1 MLELGRPSPRRC
13 DGLSRRDFLR
23 IGALGWGGLTLAD
36 ALRARAGAAAEG
48 RGAVPERSVILIW
61 LDGGPPQH
69 ETYDPKPDAPA
80 EYRGPLKPI
89 STVLPGVQ
97 VSELLPRHAQLLD
110 KVSIVRSLHHD
121 NGDHFAAAH
130 WMLTGYLGSNA
141 INMAPQYPS
150 AGSIVAKLKGAKKPG
165 MPAYVGLPRTH
176 SVGIAPGYHGAA
188 YLGSAYNPFIA
199 DGNPA
204 SEKYQVPNLSLP
216 AGVDGRRLEGR
227 RTLMGAFEQ
236 ACHALDD
243 AGIGAGLDR
252 FEQEAF
258 SMVLGQSAR
267 RAFDLSKEDPRLRD
281 RYSRHQWG
289 QSALLARRLVEA
301 GVRFVTLTFGGWDFH
316 SSLEKGMHRVLPI
329 LDAAVGTLIEDLD
342 RRGLLESTM
351 VIVMGEFGRTPRMN
365 KRGVPG
371 SDTVPGRDHWGRV
384 MSVLI
389 GGGGIPGGRV
399 IGASTSRG
407 EYPRSHAL
415 RPQDLMATLYHQLGI
430 DPETTFANRAGQ
442 PIKIGSNGEIV
453 RDLIA

>member
-1 MLELGRPSPRRC
+1 V
-13 DGLSRRDFLR
+13 SRRDFLK
-23 IGALGWGGLTLAD
+23 IGTLGWGGLTLAD
-36 ALRARAGAAAEG
+36 ALWARSHAAAAG
-48 RGAVPERSVILIW
+48 SVAVPDRSVILIW

-69 ETYDPKPDAPA
+69 ETYDPKPDAPE

-89 STVLPGVQ
+89 ATVLPGVQ

-110 KVSIVRSLHHD
+110 KVSIIRSLHHD

-150 AGSIVAKLKGAKKPG
+150 AGSIVARMKGARRPG

-216 AGVDGRRLEGR
+216 AGVDGPRLEGR
-227 RTLMGAFEQ
+227 RSLMAAFEQ
-236 ACHALDD
+236 ARRALDT
-243 AGIGAGLDR
+243 AGIGSGLDR

-258 SMVLGQSAR
+258 SLVLGQSAR

-316 SSLEKGMHRVLPI
+316 SSLEKGMKRVLPV
-329 LDAAVGTLIEDLD
+329 LDDAVGTLIEDLD

-371 SDTVPGRDHWGRV
+371 SDSVPGRDHWGRV

-399 IGASTSRG
+399 IGSSTARG

-430 DPETTFANRAGQ
+430 DPETTFTNRAGQ
-442 PIKIGSNGEIV
+442 PIKIVTNGEII
-453 RDLIA
+453 RDLLA

>member
-1 MLELGRPSPRRC
+1 MLEFGYPSPRRC
-13 DGLSRRDFLR
+13 DGVSRRDFLK
-23 IGALGWGGLTLAD
+23 IGTLGWGGLTLAD
-36 ALRARAGAAAEG
+36 AFRSRASAAEAG
-48 RGAVPERSVILIW
+48 RPAPERSVILIW

-69 ETYDPKPDAPA
+69 ETYDPKPEASS

-110 KVSIVRSLHHD
+110 RVSIIRSLHHD

-150 AGSIVAKLKGAKKPG
+150 AGSIVARMKGARTSG

-176 SVGIAPGYHGAA
+176 SVGLAPGYHGAA

-204 SEKYQVPNLSLP
+204 SEKYRVPNLSLP
-216 AGVDGRRLEGR
+216 AGVDGPRLEGR
-227 RTLMGAFEQ
+227 RTLMGAFER
-236 ACHALDD
+236 ARRAFDS

-267 RAFDLSKEDPRLRD
+267 RAFDLTREDPRLRD

-342 RRGLLESTM
+342 RRGLLDSTM

-365 KRGVPG
+365 ADG
-371 SDTVPGRDHWGRV
+371 GRDHWGNTFSILMGCGSMR
-384 MSVLI
+384 M
-389 GGGGIPGGRV
+389 GQV
-399 IGASTSRG
+399 IGRSNARG
-407 EYPRSHAL
+407 QHVVDRPVS
-415 RPQDLMATLYHQLGI
+415 PQDVAATIYHHLGI
-430 DPETTFANRAGQ
+430 DARSITFEDRSGRPTYLIDQ
-442 PIKIGSNGEIV
+442 GEPIRELVG
-453 RDLIA
+453 